1 MKYLL
6 LCYFFSLPFC
16 VHSQSI
22 NLSTVNIGGGSASRG
37 YYQIDWSIGEGA
49 SIATFQN
56 AGNLIVTTG
65 VLQPFI
71 EKIGTTDLA
80 TVSWRKDELVLF
92 PVPTQSILEVNLKI
106 TALGKIT
113 MQLLDQFGRVMLT
126 KQFDYVRTNGIQK
139 MDLTALFPG
148 SYYLNII
155 LTSPDNRSVIRKGT
169 FQVLKL

>member
-1 MKYLL
+1 MKYIV
-6 LCYFFSLPFC
+6 LCCFFSLPFC

-37 YYQIDWSIGEGA
+37 FYQIDWGIGEA
-49 SIATFQN
+49 SSIATFQN

-65 VLQPFI
+65 VLQPFT

-80 TVSWRKDELVLF
+80 TVSWRKDELAVF
-92 PVPTQSILEVNLKI
+92 PVPTPNILEVNLKI

-113 MQLLDQFGRVMLT
+113 MQLLNQLGRVMLT

-139 MDLTALFPG
+139 MDLTALSAGF
-148 SYYLNII
+148 YYLNII
-155 LTSPDNRSVIRKGT
+155 LSAPNNQSVIRKGT
-169 FQVLKL
+169 FKVQKL

>member
-1 MKYLL
+1 MKYIV
-6 LCYFFSLPFC
+6 LCCFFSLPFC

-56 AGNLIVTTG
+56 AGNLIVTSG
-65 VLQPFI
+65 VLQPFT

-80 TVSWRKDELVLF
+80 IVSWAKDEIVVY
-92 PVPTQSILEVNLKI
+92 PVPTPNILEVNFKI

-113 MQLLDQFGRVMLT
+113 MQLLDQSGRVILT
-126 KQFDYVRTNGIQK
+126 KKIDYVRTNGIQK
-139 MDLTALFPG
+139 MDLTAFSSG
-148 SYYLNII
+148 MYYLNII
-155 LTSPDNRSVIRKGT
+155 LSAPGNHSVIRKGT
-169 FQVLKL
+169 FKVQKL